1 MKLLM
6 MGPPGAGKGTQAK
19 KIVED
24 YNLANI
30 STGEMFRESYRKKE
44 SLGLLAMEFI
54 RDGHLVSDEITIEI
68 VRRRLFANHVEKN
81 FLLDGFP
88 RTLTQAEA
96 LDDMLDVMDAKLDAV
111 IQIVISD
118 EVILN
123 RMVGRRSCSI
133 CGATYHVDFKP
144 PKVENVC
151 DVCDGVLYQ
160 REDDKRESVKNRL
173 DIYKEK
179 TQPLI
184 DYYEARG
191 LLHKIDGEQ
200 SFDGVY
206 QDIRALLEK
215 LV

>member
-19 KIVED
+19 KIVGD
-24 YNLANI
+24 YHLSNI
-30 STGEMFRESYRKKE
+30 STGEMFRDSYRKKE

-68 VRRRLFANHVEKN
+68 VRRRLFESNKEKN

-88 RTLTQAEA
+88 RTIFQAEA
-96 LDDMLDVMDAKLDAV
+96 LADMLDVMQSSLDAV
-111 IQIVISD
+111 IQIVVSD
-118 EVILN
+118 DVILT

-133 CGATYHVDFKP
+133 CGATYHLDFKP

-151 DVCDGVLYQ
+151 DSCGGVLYQ

-173 DIYKEK
+173 DIYKIK

-184 DYYEARG
+184 EYYKSRG
-191 LLHKIDGEQ
+191 LLYEVDGEK
-200 SFDGVY
+200 SFEGVY
-206 QDIRALLEK
+206 QEIKAVLEG
-215 LV
+215 LA

>member
-24 YNLANI
+24 YHLANI
-30 STGEMFRESYRKKE
+30 STGDMFRESYRKKE

-68 VRRRLFANHVEKN
+68 VRRRLFVNHVEKN

-88 RTLTQAEA
+88 RTITQAEA
-96 LDDMLDVMDAKLDAV
+96 LDEMLEVEQTKLDAV
-111 IQIVISD
+111 IQIVVSD
-118 EVILN
+118 AVILN

-133 CGATYHVDFKP
+133 CGATYHVDYKP
-144 PKVENVC
+144 PQKEGVC
-151 DVCDGVLYQ
+151 DACGGVLYQ
-160 REDDKRESVKNRL
+160 REDDKHESVRNRL

-179 TQPLI
+179 TKPLI
-184 DYYEARG
+184 DYYDAQGILYEVN
-191 LLHKIDGEQ
+191 GEK
-200 SFDGVY
+200 SFDAVY
-206 QDIRALLEK
+206 RDIQTLLETH
-215 LV
+215 L

>member
-19 KIVED
+19 KIVEA
-24 YNLANI
+24 YQLANI
-30 STGEMFRESYRKKE
+30 STGEMFRDSYRKKE

-88 RTLTQAEA
+88 RTIAQAEA
-96 LDDMLDVMDAKLDAV
+96 LDEMLDVTQSKLDAV
-111 IQIVISD
+111 IQIVVSD
-118 EVILN
+118 TVILN

-133 CGATYHVDFKP
+133 CGATYHIDYKP
-144 PKVENVC
+144 PHQEGVC
-151 DVCDGVLYQ
+151 DSCGGVLYQ
-160 REDDKRESVKNRL
+160 REDDKHESVKNRL

-179 TQPLI
+179 TKPLI
-184 DYYEARG
+184 DYYESRG
-191 LLHKIDGEQ
+191 ILFEVNGEK
-200 SFDGVY
+200 SFDAVY
-206 QDIRALLEK
+206 QDIKALLDER
-215 LV
+215 V

>member
-24 YNLANI
+24 YDLANI